1 MSLTAVIKPDAA
13 PRSSST
19 PPAPD
24 AEPAT
29 GGKKKKILI
38 LVALLLV
45 LGGAAYWFVLKPTPE
60 TGPKAGKVVA
70 LEPIQINLSGEHYLR
85 IGVALQLT
93 DTATEADG
101 SKALD
106 ATIDEFSGRSMAEVT
121 SPMKRRTLKKALE
134 KELDHLYEGEVM
146 GVYFT
151 EFVTQ

>member
-1 MSLTAVIKPDAA
+1 MSLTAINKPDASA
-13 PRSSST
+13 RSSST
-19 PPAPD
+19 PAAPTD
-24 AEPAT
+24 EPAK
-29 GGKKKKILI
+29 GGKKKKLLI
-38 LVALLLV
+38 LVVLLLV
-45 LGGAAYWFVLKPTPE
+45 LGGAAYWFVLRPTPE
-60 TGPKAGKVVA
+60 TGPKPGKVVA

-93 DTATEADG
+93 ETATEADG

-106 ATIDEFSGRSMAEVT
+106 ATIDEFSGRTVAEVT
-121 SPMKRRTLKKALE
+121 SPVKRRTLKKALE